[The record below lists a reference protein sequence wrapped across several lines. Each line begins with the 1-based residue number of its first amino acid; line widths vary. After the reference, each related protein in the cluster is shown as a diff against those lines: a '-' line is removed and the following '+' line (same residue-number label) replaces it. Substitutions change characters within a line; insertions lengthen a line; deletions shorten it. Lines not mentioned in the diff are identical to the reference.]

1 MNWAID
7 RLAGVHVY
15 AVYVVF
21 AGCTRRIR
29 DGYTAYSVVVY
40 AYTLD

>member
-15 AVYVVF
+15 AVY
-21 AGCTRRIR
+21 AGRIR
-29 DGYTAYSVVVY
+29 GRYTAYSVVVY
-40 AYTLD
+40 AYTLLPI